1 MRRFCVPK
9 ERSEKGMR
17 IWGILFLISILFITL
32 PQSGMTKDYP
42 TKAIT
47 LFSPYGVGGPVDI
60 TARSLAEI
68 AKDIFGQ
75 PVIVIDKPG
84 GGGIIAQ
91 SIVAKEKPDGYNL
104 AITSNIAF
112 VQIPQM
118 REVAFDPLKDF
129 DFIIEHMTQVGGI
142 VCKSDSPWKSMKELV
157 AYSKQNPGKVTYGAP
172 GTGGASHIG
181 AEIIAAKEGVKWR
194 MVPFDGS
201 VKVVTALLGKHVD
214 LAICDLIP
222 WKGHVKTGEL
232 RILAIEGMGKGE
244 DFPNATTFEELGYE
258 TTVGA
263 SFGIVAPQG
272 TPPEII
278 KKLHDSFKKAIED
291 PRYEATCKKL
301 GTFKTYASGEEFFK
315 KIKKEYEVRGKIL
328 RELGLAKK

>member
-1 MRRFCVPK
+1 MNRLRRFCK
-9 ERSEKGMR
+9 AFS
-17 IWGILFLISILFITL
+17 IILVIATLI
-32 PQSGMTKDYP
+32 YP
-42 TKAIT
+42 SLVLSADFPTRPIN
-47 LFSPYGVGGPVDI
+47 LLVPYGVGGPVDL
-60 TARSLAEI
+60 TGRALADI
-68 AKDIFGQ
+68 AKEILGQ
-75 PVIVIDKPG
+75 PIVVVSKPG

-112 VQIPQM
+112 TQIPQM
-118 REVAFDPLKDF
+118 REVTFDPLNDF
-129 DFIIEHMTQVGGI
+129 EFIIEHMTMVGGV
-142 VCKSDSPWKSMKELV
+142 VCRSDSPWKSMKDLV
-157 AYSKQNPGKVTYGAP
+157 AYCKQNPGKVTYGAP

-181 AEIIAAKEGVKWR
+181 AEIIAAKEGIKWR

-201 VKVVTALLGKHVD
+201 VKVVSALLGKHVD

-222 WKGHVKTGEL
+222 WKSHVKSGDL
-232 RILAIEGMGKGE
+232 RILAIEGIGRGE
-244 DFPNATTFEELGYE
+244 DFPNAITFEELGYD

-263 SFGIVAPQG
+263 SFGVVAPKG
-272 TPPEII
+272 TPKEIV
-278 KKLHDSFKKAIED
+278 KKLHDAFKKAIED
-291 PRYEATCKKL
+291 PRYEETCKKL

>member
-1 MRRFCVPK
+1 MGK
-9 ERSEKGMR
+9 SLR
-17 IWGILFLISILFITL
+17 IWEVFGVFLIATGIFCHSFVW
-32 PQSGMTKDYP
+32 GADYP
-42 TKAIT
+42 TKPFN
-47 LFSPYGVGGPVDI
+47 LLVPYGAGGPVDL
-60 TARSLAEI
+60 TGRSLAEI
-68 AKDIFGQ
+68 AKEILGQ
-75 PVIVIDKPG
+75 PVMVMSKPG

-112 VQIPQM
+112 TQIPQM
-118 REVAFDPLKDF
+118 REVTFDPLNDF
-129 DFIIEHMTQVGGI
+129 EFIIEHMTMVGGV
-142 VCKSDSPWKSMKELV
+142 VCRSDSPWKSMKDLV
-157 AYSKQNPGKVTYGAP
+157 AYCKQNPGKVTYGAP

-201 VKVVTALLGKHVD
+201 VKVVSALLGKHVD

-222 WKGHVKTGEL
+222 WKSHVKTGEL

-244 DFPNATTFEELGYE
+244 EFPNAATFEELGYD

-263 SFGIVAPQG
+263 SFGIVAPKG
-272 TPPEII
+272 TPKDII
-278 KKLHDSFKKAIED
+278 KKLHDAFKKSIED
-291 PRYEATCKKL
+291 QKYGDTCNKL
-301 GTFKTYASGEEFFK
+301 GTFKMYSSGEEFFK

>member
-1 MRRFCVPK
+1 MNRLRRFCK
-9 ERSEKGMR
+9 AFS
-17 IWGILFLISILFITL
+17 IILVIATLI
-32 PQSGMTKDYP
+32 YP
-42 TKAIT
+42 SLVLSADFPTRPIN
-47 LFSPYGVGGPVDI
+47 LLVPYGVGGPVDL
-60 TARSLAEI
+60 TGRALADI
-68 AKDIFGQ
+68 AKEILGQ
-75 PVIVIDKPG
+75 PIVVVSKPG

-112 VQIPQM
+112 TQIPQM
-118 REVAFDPLKDF
+118 REVTFDPLNDF
-129 DFIIEHMTQVGGI
+129 EFIIEHMTMVGGV
-142 VCKSDSPWKSMKELV
+142 VCRSDSPWKSMKDLV
-157 AYSKQNPGKVTYGAP
+157 AYCKQNPGKVTYGAP

-181 AEIIAAKEGVKWR
+181 AEIIAAKEGIKWR

-201 VKVVTALLGKHVD
+201 VKVVSALLGKHVD

-222 WKGHVKTGEL
+222 WKSHVKSGDL
-232 RILAIEGMGKGE
+232 RILAIEGIGRGE
-244 DFPNATTFEELGYE
+244 DFPNAVTFEELGYD

-263 SFGIVAPQG
+263 SFGVVAPKG
-272 TPPEII
+272 TPKEIV
-278 KKLHDSFKKAIED
+278 KKLHDAFKKSIED
-291 PRYEATCKKL
+291 PRYEETCKKL

>member
-1 MRRFCVPK
+1 MSRVIAVFFTAIMLSCPGLMFG
-9 ERSEKGMR
+9 ED
-17 IWGILFLISILFITL
+17 F
-32 PQSGMTKDYP
+32 P
-42 TKAIT
+42 TKSIN
-47 LFSPYGVGGPVDI
+47 LLVPYGAGGPVDI
-60 TARSLAEI
+60 TGRSLAEI
-68 AKDIFGQ
+68 AKEILGQ
-75 PVIVIDKPG
+75 PIVVVSKPG

-112 VQIPQM
+112 TQIPQM
-118 REVAFDPLKDF
+118 RDVAFDPLNDF
-129 DFIIEHMTQVGGI
+129 EFIIEHMTMVGGI
-142 VCKSDSPWKSMKELV
+142 VCRSDSPWKSMKDLV
-157 AYSKQNPGKVTYGAP
+157 AYCKQNPGKVTYGAP

-201 VKVVTALLGKHVD
+201 VKVVSALLGKHVD

-232 RILAIEGMGKGE
+232 RILAIEGIGKGE
-244 DFPNATTFEELGYE
+244 DFPNAVTFEERGYD

-263 SFGIVAPQG
+263 SFGIVAPKG
-272 TPPEII
+272 TPKEIT
-278 KKLHDSFKKAIED
+278 KKLHDAFKKSVED
-291 PRYEATCKKL
+291 PRYEDACKKL
-301 GTFKTYASGEEFFK
+301 GAFKAYASGEEFLNR
-315 KIKKEYEVRGKIL
+315 IKKEYEVRGKIL